1 LSVSDRVGPKNWVMA
16 SGGPTGVDVD
26 ALPARRGVHTY
37 YWVYGFDWL
46 ATDWYARCSRTIC
59 LGDGAMQ
66 GGQTFEVD
74 LQTRAERRVESVA
87 RAPERV
93 AAGLGTSEQLQRG
106 GARWLE
112 LVRNV

>member
-1 LSVSDRVGPKNWVMA
+1 M
-16 SGGPTGVDVD
+16 SGGRTGVDVD
-26 ALPARRGVHTY
+26 ALPARRRVHTY
-37 YWVYGFDWL
+37 HWMYGFDWL
-46 ATDWYARCSRTIC
+46 ATDRYARCSRTIC

-74 LQTRAERRVESVA
+74 LQTRAERRVKRVG

>member
-1 LSVSDRVGPKNWVMA
+1 MDRTK
-16 SGGPTGVDVD
+16 SGGMVSGGRTGVDVD

-37 YWVYGFDWL
+37 HRVYGFDWL
-46 ATDWYARCSRTIC
+46 ATDGYARCSRTIC

-66 GGQTFEVD
+66 GGQTFEVG
-74 LQTRAERRVESVA
+74 LQTRAERRVESVG

-93 AAGLGTSEQLQRG
+93 ATGLGTSEQLERG

>member
-1 LSVSDRVGPKNWVMA
+1 MV
-16 SGGPTGVDVD
+16 SGGLTGVDVD
-26 ALPARRGVHTY
+26 ALPAGRGVHTY
-37 YWVYGFDWL
+37 HWVYSFDWL
-46 ATDWYARCSRTIC
+46 ATDRYARCSRTIC

-93 AAGLGTSEQLQRG
+93 AAGLRASEQLQRG

-112 LVRNV
+112 LIRNV